1 MEEIKKERPKD
12 IGRACRVMGTSRSSM
27 SYLSIKNDTSLIE
40 RLQKLAVDH
49 PREGFWKCH
58 FRIRNS
64 GEIIN
69 HKRVH
74 RVYKMIGLPLRRKH
88 KKRLPARTKEP
99 LEVPNTF
106 THTWSMD
113 FMTDALEGGRKFRTL
128 NIIDDYNREILFIET
143 DYSLKSSRVI
153 WVLRHLVNR
162 FGKPK
167 KIRMDNGPEFIA
179 EITKKW
185 SEANE
190 IEFKYI
196 QPGKPMQNGYVERF
210 NGSFRDG
217 VLDCY
222 LFQTLDEVREEIA
235 IWVEDFNNFRP
246 HESLGGMS
254 PVRFRE
260 ANKKQAVLPSG
271 LRSASATPSLHYA
284 QREEQ
289 RQNNQQLNERMS
301 TFE

>member
-27 SYLSIKNDTSLIE
+27 GYVSIKDDISLIE

-58 FRIRNS
+58 FRIRNT

-99 LEVPNTF
+99 LEVPVSF

-113 FMTDALEGGRKFRTL
+113 FMSDALEGGRKFRTF
-128 NIIDDYNREILFIET
+128 NVIDDYNREVLFIET

-153 WVLRHLVNR
+153 WVLRHLINR

-167 KIRMDNGPEFIA
+167 RIRMDNGPEFIA

-210 NGSFRDG
+210 NGSFRNG
-217 VLDCY
+217 VLDFY
-222 LFQTLDEVREEIA
+222 MFQTLDEVREEAA
-235 IWVEDFNNFRP
+235 IWVEDYNNFRP
-246 HESLGGMS
+246 HDALGGMS
-254 PVRFRE
+254 PVMYRE
-260 ANKKQAVLPSG
+260 ANKKQAALPSG
-271 LRSASATPSLHYA
+271 LRSAAATPSLHYA

-289 RQNNQQLNERMS
+289 RQN
-301 TFE
+301 